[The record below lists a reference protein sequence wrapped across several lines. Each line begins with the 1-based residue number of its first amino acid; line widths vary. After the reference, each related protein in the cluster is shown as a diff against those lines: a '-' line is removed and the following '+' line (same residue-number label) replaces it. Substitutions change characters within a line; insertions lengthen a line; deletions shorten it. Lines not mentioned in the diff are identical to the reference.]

1 MGFRCQDPGSSQ
13 GSGDTRVGGG
23 ASTRA
28 GVSGL
33 LHTFCLEQLLCPVSM
48 RTDCCSTDLVG
59 GEGRLPGFGATCWS
73 FRAAPALTCG
83 CGGRVCWADG
93 RWHTGSSWR
102 FSSHV
107 KRGRGGDSP
116 AFVIPY
122 HLERNPCGLEGEF
135 PQSSGVSGFRDPS
148 MRFSI
153 LALEL

>member
-1 MGFRCQDPGSSQ
+1 MG
-13 GSGDTRVGGG
+13 TRWDSDARTLGAHRAAGTRGWGG
-23 ASTRA
+23 ASTRV

-102 FSSHV
+102 FSVSREERQGWRFTCFCDPV
-107 KRGRGGDSP
+107 PPRTKPVWSGR
-116 AFVIPY
+116 
-122 HLERNPCGLEGEF
+122 
-135 PQSSGVSGFRDPS
+135 
-148 MRFSI
+148 
-153 LALEL
+153 